1 MNNLNTYTDCS
12 GCDLYSLP
20 AAPVC
25 VRKPILS
32 QITRLVILPNAAQLP
47 VDWTVGEDWE
57 AVVNNTSTT
66 VAYGRILHG
75 KGGVPDPA
83 EASVNLGKI
92 DRRITRRRYNLDFEL
107 TVNSQT
113 REILRKMQ
121 RGLTDFRFW
130 YFTAGDWLF
139 GGATGIR
146 PLVVSAVLPL
156 LPGGNDFELGRIRIE
171 FASDIDPVAAY
182 APSFADVAGCLSLVI
197 SGMYPDDDS
206 AALGGVTL
214 SDIYEVSADNI
225 WGLPEGIVKLRD
237 GASTLLTFDGCVDL
251 TIYEAYPDDD
261 TAGADGVPLNSM
273 YRVSVDNIWALP
285 TNVLKLRK
293 NGATGSGSLPLEIYE
308 LSADNIWGLPEG
320 TIKTT

>member
-1 MNNLNTYTDCS
+1 MTSNLNTYTDCS

-25 VRKPILS
+25 VRKPIFS

-47 VDWTVGEDWE
+47 ADWTVGEDWD
-57 AVVNNTSTT
+57 AVLDNTSTT
-66 VAYGRILHG
+66 VAFGRVLHG

-83 EASVNLGKI
+83 EASVSLGKI
-92 DRRITRRRYNLDFEL
+92 DRRVTRRRYTLDFEL

-139 GGATGIR
+139 GGANGIK

-182 APSFADVAGCLSLVI
+182 VPDFVDVDLY
-197 SGMYPDDDS
+197 SGFLIDNNGDFLIDDDNDF
-206 AALGGVTL
+206 L
-214 SDIYEVSADNI
+214 EV
-225 WGLPEGIVKLRD
+225 
-237 GASTLLTFDGCVDL
+237 
-251 TIYEAYPDDD
+251 
-261 TAGADGVPLNSM
+261 
-273 YRVSVDNIWALP
+273 
-285 TNVLKLRK
+285 
-293 NGATGSGSLPLEIYE
+293 
-308 LSADNIWGLPEG
+308 
-320 TIKTT
+320 